1 VNDQELWEYIRR
13 GDAVAFDRFYRENAP
28 RVQAFLRQ
36 FLVSRQAAEDVM
48 QEIFAGIWQRPNG
61 FMAERGTLRTYLFG
75 IARKR
80 AAEWWRKEGQPSLT
94 PVEDSCEA
102 STENASLFH
111 DALSRLRPEQRML
124 LWLRE
129 VEGQS
134 YSELAEILNVP
145 VGTVRSRLFAAR
157 EQLRRVWLGPKSSRQ
172 EEP

>member
-1 VNDQELWEYIRR
+1 
-13 GDAVAFDRFYRENAP
+13 
-28 RVQAFLRQ
+28 
-36 FLVSRQAAEDVM
+36 M
-48 QEIFAGIWQRPNG
+48 QETFAGIWQRPNG

-80 AAEWWRKEGQPSLT
+80 GAEWWRKEGQLRPT
-94 PVEDSCEA
+94 TVEDSCVA
-102 STENASLFH
+102 SGENVSLFN
-111 DALSRLRPEQRML
+111 DAMSRLRPEQRVL

-157 EQLRRVWLGPKSSRQ
+157 QELRKLWLGTRPSRL
-172 EEP
+172 EEQ

>member
-1 VNDQELWEYIRR
+1 VNDQELWDQIRR
-13 GDAVAFDRFYRENAP
+13 GDSAAFDSFYRENAP
-28 RVQAFLRQ
+28 RVLAFLRQ
-36 FLVSRQAAEDVM
+36 FLGSRQAAEDVM
-48 QEIFAGIWQRPNG
+48 QETFTGIWQRPNG

-80 AAEWWRKEGQPSLT
+80 AAEWWRKQTPSGL
-94 PVEDSCEA
+94 PVAEDSGVA
-102 STENASLFH
+102 SAENASLFN
-111 DALSRLRPEQRML
+111 DALSRLRPEQRIL

-129 VEGQS
+129 VEGKS

-157 EQLRRVWLGPKSSRQ
+157 HELRKLWLGPRPGRQ